1 MQFLCRIW
9 WGLLQRPQGGGG
21 TGVRRKQMALWVV
34 INFLGYHNI
43 ILASYYGLFFRLMPW
58 SILRWHPTMVVF
70 YFKIFWY
77 LKTYF
82 RINPNITLFT
92 RKFCS
97 WEIFPKEIVQ
107 KERAWLTSTKGARG
121 DGHDQR
127 IRACHCQRINKS
139 LAYIS
144 LCRTAKRI
152 RSTWLIASP
161 AE

>member
-1 MQFLCRIW
+1 MQLLCRIW
-9 WGLLQRPQGGGG
+9 WGLLQRPQGDGG

-82 RINPNITLFT
+82 KINPNITLFT
-92 RKFCS
+92 KKFCS
-97 WEIFPKEIVQ
+97 WEVFPKEIVQ
-107 KERAWLTSTKGARG
+107 KERAWLTIYKGGQGRRTWPT
-121 DGHDQR
+121 HT
-127 IRACHCQRINKS
+127 CMPLSKS
-139 LAYIS
+139 KQKTCIYVIMQNS
-144 LCRTAKRI
+144 KKN
-152 RSTWLIASP
+152 
-161 AE
+161 